1 MLFFIVVK
9 LLILTCV
16 GSFFFKTVWRV
27 EEIISFLVVFEQ
39 VAQFLFNLTGGIWD
53 DFLNDIEFISVII

>member
-1 MLFFIVVK
+1 M
-9 LLILTCV
+9 
-16 GSFFFKTVWRV
+16 

-39 VAQFLFNLTGGIWD
+39 VAQFLFNLFGGIWD